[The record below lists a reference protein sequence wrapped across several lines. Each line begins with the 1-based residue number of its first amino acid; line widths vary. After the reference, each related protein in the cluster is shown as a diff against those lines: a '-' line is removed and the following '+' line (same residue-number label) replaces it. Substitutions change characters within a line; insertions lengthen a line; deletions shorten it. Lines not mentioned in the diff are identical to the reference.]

1 MLPEDI
7 TGANTGG
14 EWSELAESGDVKGE
28 NLCYLIKMPL
38 HGSLGA
44 LTMS

>member
-14 EWSELAESGDVKGE
+14 EWSELAESGEKVKIFAISLKC
-28 NLCYLIKMPL
+28 LCMVLWEL
-38 HGSLGA
+38 
-44 LTMS
+44 